1 MSLNSYVEKKV
12 LIITTDGR
20 NLIGT
25 LTAHDNTTNLVLSNT
40 IERIIRSPD
49 DDEPSSEVPLGLYLI
64 RGENVCLVGL
74 VDEPLDE
81 SINWTEVKGS
91 VIGTTK
97 H

>member
-1 MSLNSYVEKKV
+1 MLSQSCRSAAPPISIAGPPPQPSSSLIN
-12 LIITTDGR
+12 IPQ
-20 NLIGT
+20 
-25 LTAHDNTTNLVLSNT
+25 VLSNI
-40 IERIIRSPD
+40 IERIIGSLD
-49 DDEPSSEVPLGLYLI
+49 DNEPSSEVPLGLYLI

-81 SINWTEVKGS
+81 SINWIEVKGS